1 MIDGEQLI
9 DTNVLVHGYVLLNAE
24 KQASARDIILPIWE
38 EGGGLTT
45 VQNLCEFFAVATRK
59 VKKPMPVNRAE
70 SIVKEILRSAKWRVI
85 DRNEGSVLH
94 AIELVKLHRASFWDA
109 LIAACMLEHHV
120 NVIVTEN
127 ERDFKRIP
135 GITVINP
142 FKERVKR

>member
-1 MIDGEQLI
+1 MTDGEQLI

-135 GITVINP
+135 GITVDNT